1 MDFLNDCRIAA
12 QFCML
17 LSRPPWLIAFWLIRP
32 NMPLRHGLSGV
43 PAFASIAYGNGCAAP
58 PIPRRCI
65 QNAAKPPIHGL
76 FIDGQGSGEK
86 LRASD

>member
-1 MDFLNDCRIAA
+1 
-12 QFCML
+12 
-17 LSRPPWLIAFWLIRP
+17 
-32 NMPLRHGLSGV
+32 MPLRHGLSGV
-43 PAFASIAYGNGCAAP
+43 PAFASIAPGNGCAAP

-86 LRASD
+86 LRASDSELVFPLQVRVQVPPLKKIIFL